1 MLAILTTFFNEFF
14 RPILIKIWVN
24 GHLWW
29 LKWLKLFVV
38 LPLLEMKKMNKKSAF
53 IAIVRSFQKRVFTMG
68 FSVTNVPVVAEDVQL
83 LLK

>member
-1 MLAILTTFFNEFF
+1 
-14 RPILIKIWVN
+14 
-24 GHLWW
+24 
-29 LKWLKLFVV
+29 VV